1 MDLNYSPEDKEFQLE
16 VREFLENEYPAD
28 IQKKVANGI
37 KLVKEDYVRWQKIL
51 AKKGWVAPGWPEEF
65 GGPGWTPVQKYIFD
79 EECGR
84 IDSLRTVAFGLVML
98 APVLMKF
105 GTDEQREKYLGDIY
119 NSDVW
124 WCQGYSEPN
133 AGSDLASLQT
143 KAIKDES
150 GENYIV
156 NGTKIWTTQGH
167 YADMMFALVRTSQE
181 DKKQKGISFLLID
194 MNTAGITVDPI
205 VTVDGMHVVNQV
217 FLEDV
222 KVPVE
227 NLVGTEGLGWTIAK
241 SLLMHERTYIAQ
253 VPRSKKQIERLKK
266 LATKELYNGKPLIED
281 AAFKAKISAVEIEL
295 MALEM
300 TNLRVLSKLA
310 AGDAPGAE
318 SSLLKVKGTEVQQ
331 SITALL
337 MEAVGYFGFPYS
349 KEVMLNDWQEEAI
362 GPEEAAVLAPHY
374 FDWRKSSIYGG
385 SNEIQK
391 NIMAKAVLGL

>member
-1 MDLNYSPEDKEFQLE
+1 MDLNYSPEDQKFQLE
-16 VREFLENEYPAD
+16 VREFLTNEYPAD

-79 EECGR
+79 EECGLV
-84 IDSLRTVAFGLVML
+84 DSLRTVAFGLVML

-143 KAIKDES
+143 KAIKDDS

-194 MNTAGITVDPI
+194 MNTPGITVDPI

-266 LATKELYNGKPLIED
+266 IATKELYNGKPLIED
-281 AAFKAKISAVEIEL
+281 ATFKAKISAVEIEL

>member
-1 MDLNYSPEDKEFQLE
+1 MDLNYTPEDQAFQLE
-16 VREFLENEYPAD
+16 VREFLRQNYPKD
-28 IQKKVANGI
+28 IQDKVANGI
-37 KLVKEDYVRWQKIL
+37 ALKKDDYVRWQKIL
-51 AKKGWVAPGWPEEF
+51 AKQGWVAPGWPEQY

-79 EECGR
+79 EECGAANC
-84 IDSLRTVAFGLVML
+84 LRTVAFGLVML
-98 APVLMKF
+98 APVLMKY
-105 GTDEQREKYLGDIY
+105 GSDEQREKYLADIY

-143 KAIKDES
+143 KAVKQGDH
-150 GENYIV
+150 YIV
-156 NGTKIWTTQGH
+156 NGSKTWTTHGH
-167 YADMMFALVRTSQE
+167 YADKMFTLVRTSQE

-194 MNTAGITVDPI
+194 MDAPGVSTSPI
-205 VTVDGMHVVNQV
+205 VTIDGMHVVNQV

-227 NLVGTEGLGWTIAK
+227 NLVGVEGEGWTIAK

-266 LATKELYNGKPLIED
+266 IASEERYNGKPLIED
-281 AAFKAKISAVEIEL
+281 QSFKAKISAVEIEL

-300 TNLRVLSKLA
+300 TNLRVLSKIS
-310 AGDAPGAE
+310 AGEAPGAE
-318 SSLLKVKGTEVQQ
+318 SSLLKIKGTEVQQ
-331 SITALL
+331 AIPALL
-337 MEAVGYFGFPYS
+337 MEAVGYYAFPYN
-349 KEVMLNDWQEEAI
+349 KVTMTQGWQEEPI
-362 GPEEAAVLAPHY
+362 GHEQAAMLAPHY

>member
-1 MDLNYSPEDKEFQLE
+1 MDLNYSPEDQKFQLE
-16 VREFLENEYPAD
+16 VREFLANEYPAD
-28 IQKKVANGI
+28 IQKKVASGT

-79 EECGR
+79 EECGLV
-84 IDSLRTVAFGLVML
+84 DSLRTVAFGLVML

-156 NGTKIWTTQGH
+156 NGTKIWTTQAH

-194 MNTAGITVDPI
+194 MKTPGITVDPI

-222 KVPVE
+222 KVPVG
-227 NLVGTEGLGWTIAK
+227 NLVGTEGQGWTIAK

-253 VPRSKKQIERLKK
+253 VPRSKKQIERLKRI
-266 LATKELYNGKPLIED
+266 ATEELYNGKPLIED

-310 AGDAPGAE
+310 SGDAPGAE

-331 SITALL
+331 SITELL

-349 KEVMLNDWQEEAI
+349 KEVMLNGWEEEAI
-362 GPEEAAVLAPHY
+362 GSEDAAVLASHY

>member
-1 MDLNYSPEDKEFQLE
+1 MDLNYTPEDQAFQLE
-16 VREFLENEYPAD
+16 VREFLRQNYPKD
-28 IQKKVANGI
+28 IQDKVANGI
-37 KLVKEDYVRWQKIL
+37 ALKKDDYVRWQKIL
-51 AKKGWVAPGWPEEF
+51 AKQGWVAPGWPEQH

-79 EECGR
+79 EECGAANC
-84 IDSLRTVAFGLVML
+84 LRTVAFGLVML
-98 APVLMKF
+98 APVLMKY
-105 GTDEQREKYLGDIY
+105 GSDEQREKYLADIY

-143 KAIKDES
+143 KAVKQGDH
-150 GENYIV
+150 YIV
-156 NGTKIWTTQGH
+156 NGSKTWTTHGH
-167 YADMMFALVRTSQE
+167 YADKMFTLVRTSQE

-194 MNTAGITVDPI
+194 MDAPGVSTSPI
-205 VTVDGMHVVNQV
+205 VTIDGMHVVNQV
-217 FLEDV
+217 SLEDV

-227 NLVGTEGLGWTIAK
+227 NLVGVEGEGWTIAK

-266 LATKELYNGKPLIED
+266 IASEERYNGKPLIED
-281 AAFKAKISAVEIEL
+281 QSFKAKISAVEIEL

-300 TNLRVLSKLA
+300 TNLRVLSKIS
-310 AGDAPGAE
+310 AGEAPGAE
-318 SSLLKVKGTEVQQ
+318 SSLLKIKGTEVQQ
-331 SITALL
+331 AITALL
-337 MEAVGYFGFPYS
+337 MEAVGYYAFPYN
-349 KEVMLNDWQEEAI
+349 KVTMTQGWQEEPI
-362 GPEEAAVLAPHY
+362 GHEQAAMLAPHY

>member
-1 MDLNYSPEDKEFQLE
+1 MDLNYSPEEQAFQLE
-16 VREFLENEYPAD
+16 VREFLQQHYPKD
-28 IQKKVANGI
+28 IQDKVANGI
-37 KLVKEDYVRWQKIL
+37 ALKKDDYVRWQKIL
-51 AKKGWVAPGWPEEF
+51 AKQGWVAPGWPEQY

-79 EECGR
+79 EECGAANC
-84 IDSLRTVAFGLVML
+84 LRTVAFGLVML

-105 GTDEQREKYLGDIY
+105 GTDEQLEKYLADIY

-143 KAIKDES
+143 KAERQGDH
-150 GENYIV
+150 YIV
-156 NGTKIWTTQGH
+156 NGSKTWTTHGH
-167 YADMMFALVRTSQE
+167 YADKMFTLVRTSQE
-181 DKKQKGISFLLID
+181 DRKQKGISFLLID
-194 MNTAGITVDPI
+194 MDAPGVSTSPI
-205 VTVDGMHVVNQV
+205 VTIDGMHVVNQV

-227 NLVGTEGLGWTIAK
+227 NLVGVEGDGWTIAK

-266 LATKELYNGKPLIED
+266 IASEERYNGKPLIED
-281 AAFKAKISAVEIEL
+281 ASFKAKISAIEIEL

-300 TNLRVLSKLA
+300 TNLRVLSKIS
-310 AGDAPGAE
+310 AGEAPGAE
-318 SSLLKVKGTEVQQ
+318 SSLLKIKGTEVQQ
-331 SITALL
+331 AITALL
-337 MEAVGYFGFPYS
+337 MESVGYFAFPYN
-349 KEVMLNDWQEEAI
+349 KTTMTEGWQEDPI
-362 GPEEAAVLAPHY
+362 GHPQAAMLAPHY

>member
-1 MDLNYSPEDKEFQLE
+1 MDLNYSPEDQKFQLE
-16 VREFLENEYPAD
+16 VREFLANEYPAD

-84 IDSLRTVAFGLVML
+84 VDSLRTVAFGLVML

-105 GTDEQREKYLGDIY
+105 GTDEQREKYLSDIY

-194 MNTAGITVDPI
+194 MNTPGITVDPI

-266 LATKELYNGKPLIED
+266 LATKERYNGKPLIED
-281 AAFKAKISAVEIEL
+281 AAFKAKISAVEVEL

-349 KEVMLNDWQEEAI
+349 KEVMLNDWQDEAI

>member
-1 MDLNYSPEDKEFQLE
+1 MDLNYTPEDQAFQLE
-16 VREFLENEYPAD
+16 VREFLRQNYPKD
-28 IQKKVANGI
+28 IQDKVANGI
-37 KLVKEDYVRWQKIL
+37 ALKKDDYVRWQKIL
-51 AKKGWVAPGWPEEF
+51 AKQGWVAPGWPEQY

-79 EECGR
+79 EECGAANC
-84 IDSLRTVAFGLVML
+84 LRTVAFGLVML
-98 APVLMKF
+98 APVLMKY
-105 GTDEQREKYLGDIY
+105 GSDEQREKYLADIY

-143 KAIKDES
+143 KAVKQGDH
-150 GENYIV
+150 YIV
-156 NGTKIWTTQGH
+156 NGSKTWTTHGH
-167 YADMMFALVRTSQE
+167 YADKMFTLVRTSQE

-194 MNTAGITVDPI
+194 MDAPGVSTSPI
-205 VTVDGMHVVNQV
+205 VTIDGMHVVNQV

-227 NLVGTEGLGWTIAK
+227 NLVGVEGEGWTIAK

-266 LATKELYNGKPLIED
+266 IASEERYNGKPLIED
-281 AAFKAKISAVEIEL
+281 QSFKAKISAVEIEL

-300 TNLRVLSKLA
+300 TNLRVLSKIS
-310 AGDAPGAE
+310 AGEAPGAE
-318 SSLLKVKGTEVQQ
+318 SSLLKIKGTEVQQ

-337 MEAVGYFGFPYS
+337 MEAVGYYAFPYD
-349 KEVMLNDWQEEAI
+349 KVTMTQGWQEEPI
-362 GPEEAAVLAPHY
+362 GHEQAAMLAPHY

>member
-1 MDLNYSPEDKEFQLE
+1 MDLNYTPEDQAFQLE
-16 VREFLENEYPAD
+16 VREFLRQNYPKD
-28 IQKKVANGI
+28 IQDKVANGI
-37 KLVKEDYVRWQKIL
+37 ALKKDDYVRWQKIL
-51 AKKGWVAPGWPEEF
+51 AKQGWVAPGWPEQH

-79 EECGR
+79 EECGAANC
-84 IDSLRTVAFGLVML
+84 LRTVAFGLVML
-98 APVLMKF
+98 APVLMKY
-105 GTDEQREKYLGDIY
+105 GSDEQREKYLADIY

-143 KAIKDES
+143 KAVKQGDH
-150 GENYIV
+150 YIV
-156 NGTKIWTTQGH
+156 NGSKTWTTHGH
-167 YADMMFALVRTSQE
+167 YADKMFTLVRTSQE

-194 MNTAGITVDPI
+194 MDAPGVSTSPI
-205 VTVDGMHVVNQV
+205 VTIDGMHVVNQV

-227 NLVGTEGLGWTIAK
+227 NLVGVEGEGWTIAK

-266 LATKELYNGKPLIED
+266 IASEERYNGKPLIED
-281 AAFKAKISAVEIEL
+281 QSFKAKISAVEIEL

-300 TNLRVLSKLA
+300 TNLRVLSKIS
-310 AGDAPGAE
+310 AGEAPGAE
-318 SSLLKVKGTEVQQ
+318 SSLLKIKGTEVQQ
-331 SITALL
+331 AITALL
-337 MEAVGYFGFPYS
+337 MEAVGYYAFPYN
-349 KEVMLNDWQEEAI
+349 KVTMTQGWQEEPI
-362 GPEEAAVLAPHY
+362 GHEQAAMLAPHY

>member
-1 MDLNYSPEDKEFQLE
+1 M
-16 VREFLENEYPAD
+16 
-28 IQKKVANGI
+28 
-37 KLVKEDYVRWQKIL
+37 YVGKKIL

-84 IDSLRTVAFGLVML
+84 VDSLRTVAFGLVML

-105 GTDEQREKYLGDIY
+105 GTDEQREKYLSDIY

-194 MNTAGITVDPI
+194 MNTPGITVDPI

-266 LATKELYNGKPLIED
+266 LATKERYNGKPLIED
-281 AAFKAKISAVEIEL
+281 AAFKAKISAVEVEL

-349 KEVMLNDWQEEAI
+349 KEVMLNDWQDEAI